1 MRFATVRRFLF
12 QVHMWV
18 GLVLGLLLV
27 IIGLTGSV
35 LVYDED
41 IQHWL
46 QPVPHASSTGA
57 PVSLDRLIAVAREA
71 TGRERGQVQ
80 IVMPEQSAEAVTV
93 RFGQFSRMSSGEG
106 RGPAPVDVFVDP
118 VSATVISQR
127 TPTPMPVFGV
137 MHQLHGSLLMAR
149 EGRQAVGWLGVAMLA
164 LGVSGLV
171 LWWPKRGQW
180 KYAFI
185 VRRSAKGLRFHREL
199 HGMLGI
205 WTFIVFMMV
214 SFSGV
219 AIVFPQTINAMT
231 GGAPLPVRARG
242 VPEVEPLRGAQRIG
256 ADQAAKLALAAVPES
271 ELRSVTL
278 PARPNQAVSVGL
290 AKYGSMNAGAVI
302 DPWRGTVLQVRDPS
316 TTFMGWQRPLHDGT
330 VGGIWRFL
338 VFLSGLLPAVFVF
351 TGVVMWAKKRKA
363 RLSMGA
369 PLAEGAS
376 S

>member
-1 MRFATVRRFLF
+1 MRFATVRNILF

-27 IIGLTGSV
+27 IIGLSGSL

-41 IQHWL
+41 FQHWM
-46 QPVPHASSTGA
+46 QPVPHVSGTGMPA
-57 PVSLDRLIAVAREA
+57 SLDRLIAAARDA
-71 TGRERGQVQ
+71 SGRERGQVQ
-80 IVMPEQSAEAVTV
+80 VVMPETSGEAVTI
-93 RFGQFSRMSSGEG
+93 RFGQFSRMQGGER

-127 TPTPMPVFGV
+127 TPTPMPIFGIA
-137 MHQLHGSLLMAR
+137 HQLHGSLLMAR

-199 HGMLGI
+199 HAMLGI
-205 WTFIVFMMV
+205 WTFIVFMVV

-219 AIVFPQTINAMT
+219 AIVFPQSINAMT

-242 VPEVEPLRGAQRIG
+242 VPEVEPLRGAARIG
-256 ADQAAKLALAAVPES
+256 ADEAAKLALAAVPES

-278 PARPNQAVSVGL
+278 PAKANQAVSVGL

-302 DPWRGTVLQVRDPS
+302 DPYRGTVIQVRDPS

-369 PLAEGAS
+369 PLAEGATP
-376 S
+376 

>member
-1 MRFATVRRFLF
+1 MRFATIRRVLF
-12 QVHMWV
+12 QVHMWA
-18 GLVLGLLLV
+18 GLVLGIVLVLL
-27 IIGLTGSV
+27 GLSGSV

-46 QPVPHASSTGA
+46 QPVPHVSSTGA
-57 PVSLDRLIAVAREA
+57 TASLDRLVASARETA
-71 TGRERGQVQ
+71 EGRRGPVQV
-80 IVMPEQSAEAVTV
+80 ILPEQAGEAATV
-93 RFGQFSRMSSGEG
+93 RIGQFSRMRAGEG
-106 RGPAPVDVFVDP
+106 HGPAPVDVFVDP
-118 VSATVISQR
+118 VTAQVVGQR
-127 TPTPMPVFGV
+127 MPTPMPVFG
-137 MHQLHGSLLMAR
+137 MLHQLHGSMLMGR
-149 EGRQAVGWLGVAMLA
+149 EGRIFIGWMGVAMLA

-185 VRRSAKGLRFHREL
+185 VRRTAKGLRFHREL
-199 HGMLGI
+199 HAMLGI
-205 WTFIVFMMV
+205 WTFIVFMVV

-231 GGAPLPVRARG
+231 GGAPLPVRTRG
-242 VPEVEPLRGAQRIG
+242 VPEVEPMRGVQRLG
-256 ADQAAKLALAAVPES
+256 ADDAAKLALAAVPES

-278 PARPNQAVSVGL
+278 PARPNQAISVALTKFG
-290 AKYGSMNAGAVI
+290 GMNAGSVI
-302 DPWRGTVLQVRDPS
+302 DPYRASVMQVRDPS

-363 RLSMGA
+363 RIAMGA
-369 PLAEGAS
+369 PLTEGATS
-376 S
+376 